1 MIRWGTLMA
10 GMLGFIMVVALGL
23 SMGKAWERTLTS
35 ALFGALAF
43 GLIGQWWMRL
53 WLTSLAAAQVEH
65 AELEAIASQN
75 AEAAEAER
83 EPEASNREE
92 QY

>member
-1 MIRWGTLMA
+1 
-10 GMLGFIMVVALGL
+10 
-23 SMGKAWERTLTS
+23 
-35 ALFGALAF
+35 
-43 GLIGQWWMRL
+43 MRL

>member
-1 MIRWGTLMA
+1 MIRWGTLVA
-10 GMLGFIMVVALGL
+10 GMLGFILVLAIGL
-23 SMGKAWERTLTS
+23 SIGKAWERTLTS

-53 WLTSLAAAQVEH
+53 WLTSLTAAQVEH
-65 AELEAIASQN
+65 AELESIASQN
-75 AEAAEAER
+75 AEASR
-83 EPEASNREE
+83 ESEEFNPED

>member
-10 GMLGFIMVVALGL
+10 GMLGFILVLALGV

-53 WLTSLAAAQVEH
+53 WLTSLAAARVEH
-65 AELEAIASQN
+65 AELEAIAARN
-75 AEAAEAER
+75 AEAAETE
-83 EPEASNREE
+83 REE
-92 QY
+92 QF

>member
-10 GMLGFIMVVALGL
+10 GMLGFILVLALGV

-65 AELEAIASQN
+65 AELEAIAARN
-75 AEAAEAER
+75 ADAAETE
-83 EPEASNREE
+83 REE
-92 QY
+92 QF

>member
-10 GMLGFIMVVALGL
+10 GMLGFILVLALGV

-53 WLTSLAAAQVEH
+53 WLTSLAAAQVEP
-65 AELEAIASQN
+65 AALEALAARN
-75 AEAAEAER
+75 ADAAETE
-83 EPEASNREE
+83 REE
-92 QY
+92 QF

>member
-10 GMLGFIMVVALGL
+10 GCWFHYGTGSGL
-23 SMGKAWERTLTS
+23 VWAKRNAHLPARCLSPCL
-35 ALFGALAF
+35 

-53 WLTSLAAAQVEH
+53 WLTSWPPPMEH

-75 AEAAEAER
+75 AERRGGAGAR
-83 EPEASNREE
+83 SI
-92 QY
+92 QSGGTILKDL

>member
-1 MIRWGTLMA
+1 MIRWGTLIA
-10 GMLGFIMVVALGL
+10 GMLGFILVLALGL
-23 SMGKAWERTLTS
+23 RMGKAWERTLTS
-35 ALFGALAF
+35 GLFGALAF

-65 AELEAIASQN
+65 AELEAFASQN
-75 AEAAEAER
+75 ADAAEAER
-83 EPEASNREE
+83 KSEGSNREE

>member
-10 GMLGFIMVVALGL
+10 GMLGFILVLAIGL
-23 SMGKAWERTLTS
+23 SIGKAWERTLTS

-53 WLTSLAAAQVEH
+53 WLTSLTAAQVEH
-65 AELEAIASQN
+65 RVRVHCLAECEQPGVEKFN
-75 AEAAEAER
+75 
-83 EPEASNREE
+83 PEE